1 MASRVLGL
9 ARDVLYAGLFGAGDV
24 MDAFTVAFRI
34 PNLLRDLF
42 AEGAMSAAFVP
53 AFTRALNSEGRE
65 AAWQLGRR
73 VISLLLVVTGVITV
87 LGVVFA
93 EPLSRWY
100 AGGYGAV
107 PGKLEL
113 TVYLTRIMF
122 PFLLLVALAVACM
135 GMLNALR
142 HFFVPALSP
151 ALFNVGAIVAAIAV
165 VPLMPSMGLHP
176 ATGLAVGTLLGGFLQ
191 FIVQW
196 PALRKEGFR
205 FRFDLAP
212 RDSGVRDVLLMMV
225 PSTVGLA
232 AVQVNLF
239 VNTIL
244 ATGEGTGAVAVLN
257 YSFRL
262 MYLPIGLFG
271 VSVASASL
279 PALSADANR
288 GDLPAMRR
296 TFSAGMR
303 LMLMLNVPA
312 TIGLMA
318 LATPIVAL
326 IFERGAFTPADTAA
340 TAAALLCYA
349 PGLLGYSAVK
359 LASPAFYALRDAR
372 TPVTVSILSMVVNI
386 ALNVALVGPL
396 GYRGLAIGTALAAM
410 FNATAL
416 VVLLRRRLGGIDE
429 ARIGA
434 SLARIVAA
442 SLVMGAVVLGID
454 SYLSPMLGIPGF
466 GGKLTRVVVAISAG
480 VVALGVSARLLG
492 VVEFTDAVALLRA
505 RLARRAAR

>member
-24 MDAFTVAFRI
+24 IDAFMVAFRI

-53 AFTRALNSEGRE
+53 AFTRALTNQGRD

-73 VISLLLVVTGVITV
+73 IITLLLLVTGVISV
-87 LGVVFA
+87 LGMVFA

-100 AGGYGAV
+100 AGDYAMV

-113 TVYLTRIMF
+113 TVHLTRIMF
-122 PFLLLVALAVACM
+122 PFLVLVALAVACM

-142 HFFVPALSP
+142 HFFIPALSP
-151 ALFNVGAIVAAIAV
+151 ALFNVGAIIAAVAV
-165 VPLMPSMGLHP
+165 VPLMPRLGMHE
-176 ATGLAVGTLLGGFLQ
+176 ATGLALGTLLGGLLQ

-205 FRFDLAP
+205 YAFDFAP
-212 RDSGVRDVLLMMV
+212 SDPGVREVLLLMV

-232 AVQVNLF
+232 AVQINLF
-239 VNTIL
+239 VNTLL
-244 ATGEGTGAVAVLN
+244 ATGEGTGAVSVLN

-279 PALSADANR
+279 PSLASDANR
-288 GDLPAMRR
+288 GDMPGMQKTL
-296 TFSAGMR
+296 SAGMR

-312 TIGLMA
+312 TIGLMV

-326 IFERGAFTPADTAA
+326 IFQRGKFTAADTAA
-340 TAAALLCYA
+340 TASALLCYA
-349 PGLLGYSAVK
+349 PGLIGYSAVK

-372 TPVTVSILSMVVNI
+372 TPVTVSIVSMVVNI
-386 ALNVALVGPL
+386 TLNLLLVGPF
-396 GYRGLAIGTALAAM
+396 GYRGLAVGTALSAM
-410 FNATAL
+410 FNAIAL
-416 VVLLRRRLGGIDE
+416 VVLLRRRIGGLDE
-429 ARIGA
+429 ARIA
-434 SLARIVAA
+434 DSVARIVIA
-442 SLVMGAVVLGID
+442 SLVMGAAVMAVDRFGAPLLPIAGFLGKLARVVLGIA
-454 SYLSPMLGIPGF
+454 
-466 GGKLTRVVVAISAG
+466 VG
-480 VVALGVSARLLG
+480 VVTLAAAARALRVT
-492 VVEFTDAVALLRA
+492 EFTDAVALVRS
-505 RLARRAAR
+505 RLARRAGR

>member
-53 AFTRALNSEGRE
+53 AFTRALNNEGRE
-65 AAWQLGRR
+65 AAWALGRR
-73 VISLLLVVTGVITV
+73 IISLLLVVTGVVSV
-87 LGVVFA
+87 LGIVFA

-100 AGGYGAV
+100 AGDYAAV

-122 PFLLLVALAVACM
+122 PFLVLVALAVACM

-142 HFFVPALSP
+142 HFFIPALSP
-151 ALFNVGAIVAAIAV
+151 ALFNVGAIAAAIGI
-165 VPLMPSMGLHP
+165 VPLMPSLGMHA
-176 ATGLAVGTLLGGFLQ
+176 ATGLAFGTLLGGFLQ

-205 FRFDLAP
+205 FGFELAP
-212 RDSGVRDVLLMMV
+212 RDSRVREVLLLMI

-232 AVQVNLF
+232 AVQINLF
-239 VNTIL
+239 VNTLL

-279 PALSADANR
+279 PSLSADANR
-288 GDLPAMRR
+288 GDLPGMRR
-296 TFSAGMR
+296 TLSAGMR

-326 IFERGAFTPADTAA
+326 IFERGAFTPDDTAA

-372 TPVTVSILSMVVNI
+372 TPVMVSILSMVVNVG
-386 ALNVALVGPL
+386 LNLALVGPF
-396 GYRGLAIGTALAAM
+396 GYRGLAVGTALAAV
-410 FNATAL
+410 FNAGAL
-416 VVLLRRRLGGIDE
+416 VILLRRKLGGLDE
-429 ARIGA
+429 RRVAGA
-434 SLARIVAA
+434 LARILAA

-454 SYLSPMLGIPGF
+454 AFVAPLVDVGGF
-466 GGKLTRVVVAISAG
+466 TGKLLRVAIAIGGG
-480 VVALGVSARLLG
+480 VVTLGLAARLLQ
-492 VVEFTDAVALLRA
+492 VAEFTDAVALVRAKTLRRA
-505 RLARRAAR
+505 RR